1 MVIDGEADLTLGMY
15 TITYLRSKFMTSSET
30 YFSVPFIIIVPPG
43 DTFSP
48 FEKLFRPFQ
57 AEVWAALL
65 TTFIVAAAVVTIIKL
80 QRTSIREFVFG
91 KGNRSPY
98 MNILS
103 VFLGVS
109 MPQIPGRNFARSL
122 LMMFILFSIVKRTLY
137 QGILFQVNFIGMFDK
152 KGDFTRFL
160 KNSVFLKLFWQFI
173 NFSTEVHSVGVLK
186 NK

>member
-1 MVIDGEADLTLGMY
+1 MKMVIEGEADLTLGMY
-15 TITYLRSKFMTSSET
+15 TITYLRSQFMTSSET
-30 YFSVPFIIIVPPG
+30 YFSVPFIIIIPPG

-57 AEVWAALL
+57 VEVWAALL

-80 QRTSIREFVFG
+80 QKASIRDFIFG
-91 KGNRSPY
+91 PGNRSPY

-109 MPQIPGRNFARSL
+109 IPGKIPGRNFARSL

-137 QGILFQVNFIGMFDK
+137 QGILFQVSFIQIFATK
-152 KGDFTRFL
+152 RHFLVLKELFL
-160 KNSVFLKLFWQFI
+160 KVRSKSVQI
-173 NFSTEVHSVGVLK
+173 NYFEQ
-186 NK
+186 